1 MPCFPIKIENI
12 GDSSSEIEEG
22 VTSNDD
28 IHEEDKEEGEISDSN
43 TGKDFLL
50 KMILCNTFNNIYF
63 LRRIINIF
71 PWI

>member
-12 GDSSSEIEEG
+12 SDSSSELEEG

-50 KMILCNTFNNIYF
+50 KMIIHMQDFQ
-63 LRRIINIF
+63 
-71 PWI
+71 